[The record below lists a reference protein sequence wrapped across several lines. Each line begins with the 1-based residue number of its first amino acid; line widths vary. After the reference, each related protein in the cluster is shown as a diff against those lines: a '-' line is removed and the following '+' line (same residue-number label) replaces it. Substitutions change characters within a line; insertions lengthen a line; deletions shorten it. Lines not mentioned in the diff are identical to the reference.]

1 MVVMSVREYK
11 NAEAYDH
18 LCGLIVIIPLRC
30 ICCDV
35 LTSRS
40 SISYFVK
47 EISSS

>member
-1 MVVMSVREYK
+1 MVVIRVREYK

-18 LCGLIVIIPLRC
+18 LCGFKVIIPFRC

-40 SISYFVK
+40 SISYFIK
-47 EISSS
+47 KISFS